1 MRDLESVPHL
11 IKLLEDFKEV
21 SGLEIS
27 KHKTEAMWLGSW
39 RNCNDKPFGF
49 KWPQDSV
56 HALGVHFS
64 YDPQLTDKVNFEEKI
79 RTLEQTLQ
87 SWKRRKLTLLGKIN
101 IVKALGLAKLIYS
114 TSLLTISKPL
124 IDRINKIIFNFIWDG
139 KTPKIKKKTIIA
151 EIKHGGLKMIDFEI
165 MERSL
170 KIAWI
175 KRFIENSDAAWKA
188 IPNHAVSQLGGL
200 DFLIKCDYDLKL
212 LNLDQL
218 PEFYRTILCYWQEF
232 ELLTD
237 NEEKPVRDRIIW
249 NNCSICLDGK
259 PIFISDWF
267 KKGII
272 YIKDLLNTD
281 LNFLS
286 LAGLKEKY
294 RKEFPFAVY
303 YGLLNAIPK
312 EWKIALHNTTHDS
325 LESASAIPL
334 KRFST
339 KLAYSK
345 LLEKRYSAPT
355 AEPKLLNHGFT
366 KENIQLVYT
375 LPFRIMKEANLTTF
389 QLKIIHGILP
399 TQYSLFRA
407 GLASNDK
414 CSLYNL
420 ESQSLTHMF
429 LTCCQS
435 SDFWTHFTNCWQISF
450 SQHKI
455 LSKSVILYG
464 WHQDRDSNYWTALNY
479 CIIIAKYHIF
489 SINASVG
496 ILDFEGFLSR
506 LKDKLVILRTL
517 AVQNNQL
524 KQFKETWA
532 ALI

>member
-1 MRDLESVPHL
+1 
-11 IKLLEDFKEV
+11 
-21 SGLEIS
+21 
-27 KHKTEAMWLGSW
+27 
-39 RNCNDKPFGF
+39 
-49 KWPQDSV
+49 
-56 HALGVHFS
+56 
-64 YDPQLTDKVNFEEKI
+64 
-79 RTLEQTLQ
+79 
-87 SWKRRKLTLLGKIN
+87 
-101 IVKALGLAKLIYS
+101 
-114 TSLLTISKPL
+114 
-124 IDRINKIIFNFIWDG
+124 
-139 KTPKIKKKTIIA
+139 
-151 EIKHGGLKMIDFEI
+151 MIDFEI

-175 KRFIENSDAAWKA
+175 KRFTENSDAAWKA

-200 DFLIKCDYDLKL
+200 EFLVKCDYDLKL

-232 ELLTD
+232 KLLTD
-237 NEEKPVRDRIIW
+237 NKEKPVRDQIIW
-249 NNCSICLDGK
+249 NNRSICLDGK

-294 RKEFPFAVY
+294 RIEFPFTVY

-325 LESASAIPL
+325 LECASAIPL
-334 KRFST
+334 KLFST

-366 KENIQLVYT
+366 EENIQLVYT
-375 LPFRIMKEANLTTF
+375 LPFRIMKEAKLIMF

-399 TQYSLFRA
+399 MQYSLFRA

-414 CSLYNL
+414 CPLCNL
-420 ESQSLTHMF
+420 ECQSLTHMF

-435 SDFWTHFTNCWQISF
+435 SDFWTHFTNWWQITF
-450 SQHKI
+450 RKHII
-455 LSKSVILYG
+455 LSKSVILYS

-496 ILDFEGFLSR
+496 TLDFEGFLSR

-517 AVQNNQL
+517 AVKKTQL